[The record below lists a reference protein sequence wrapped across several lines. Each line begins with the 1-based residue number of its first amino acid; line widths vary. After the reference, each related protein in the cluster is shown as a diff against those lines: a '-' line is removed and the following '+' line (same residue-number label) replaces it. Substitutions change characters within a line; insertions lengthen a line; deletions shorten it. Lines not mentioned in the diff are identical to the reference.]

1 MNEITKELLE
11 ALRECVDAAWLPDS
25 HAVRFDGTVLFSEF
39 YDYRQLNSAR
49 REEFLAQYDCV
60 IWPGHKWSAYC
71 TYEGS
76 MWFEQFDSAEE
87 AKEQCMRLLDTVLPE
102 HPFMKARA
110 AIAKAEAAL
119 AEPQAD
125 ADGWIRWDGGV
136 CPVSAGVRVDVLLRN
151 GKKIQEEP
159 DWLFWSHGQLDG
171 DIIAYR
177 IVKESDK

>member
-25 HAVRFDGTVLFSEF
+25 HAVRFDGTVVFSEF
-39 YDYRQLNSAR
+39 YDSRQLNSAS

-76 MWFEQFDSAEE
+76 MWFEQFESAEE

-119 AEPQAD
+119 AATEPSYDDWIPWAGGECPLEYGVIHHVRFRDGYESALDAD
-125 ADGWIRWDGGV
+125 APGWLGWKHRGAD
-136 CPVSAGVRVDVLLRN
+136 
-151 GKKIQEEP
+151 
-159 DWLFWSHGQLDG
+159 F
-171 DIIAYR
+171 DIIAYPV
-177 IVKESDK
+177 VKP